1 MICELRRVRPVLM
14 VLAIGL
20 APVGAQ
26 SGPTTGADV
35 FQAACAGCHG
45 SDGKGSPR
53 SRVGFPEELP
63 DFTDCSFASP
73 ETAQDWG
80 AIVHEGGPV
89 RAFSRRMPMFGKAL
103 SEEQIAAVVAY
114 VRSLCTDKR
123 WAPGELNLPR
133 SMATEKAFPENET
146 VFTSDAITRRGER
159 AIEFATHYE
168 RRMGARN
175 QFEVTVP
182 VMRAENAALGNWF
195 APGLGDIEV
204 AHKRVLTYSA
214 ERGYI
219 VSLNNE
225 VIIPT
230 GRESYGHGGGTF
242 AYEPTLL
249 AAKIL
254 PRNSY
259 LHMQTGIELPFKK
272 EKGEREGLFRAA
284 LGTSVGSAYG
294 RSFSPMIEI
303 AGARELEEGKPFE
316 WDFVPQMQVTL
327 SKRQHIAASIG
338 LRLPLTEREARPRTL
353 MMYLLW
359 DWFDGGFFD
368 GWR

>member
-1 MICELRRVRPVLM
+1 MRSRAAVLTIW
-14 VLAIGL
+14 VVA
-20 APVGAQ
+20 AATAVGQAVPT
-26 SGPTTGADV
+26 SGPDV

-45 SDGKGSPR
+45 SDGKGNPR

-89 RAFSRRMPMFGKAL
+89 RAFSRRMPRFGKAL
-103 SEEQIAAVVAY
+103 TEEQIAAVVAY

-146 VFTSDAITRRGER
+146 VFTSDVVTRRGER
-159 AIEFATHYE
+159 AVEFATHYE
-168 RRMGARN
+168 RRAGARN
-175 QFEVTVP
+175 QFEITVP
-182 VMRAENAALGNWF
+182 LMRAENIARGTWY

-204 AHKRVLTYSA
+204 AHKRVLLHDGV
-214 ERGYI
+214 RGYI

-225 VIIPT
+225 LIVPT
-230 GRESYGHGGGTF
+230 GRESQGYGGGTF

-254 PRNSY
+254 PRNSF
-259 LHMQTGIELPFKK
+259 LHVQTGIELPFKA
-272 EKGEREGLFRAA
+272 ERGEREGLVRAA
-284 LGTSVGSAYG
+284 LGTSIGSAYG
-294 RSFSPMIEI
+294 RSWSPMIEI
-303 AGARELEEGKPFE
+303 AGARELEAGKAFE
-316 WDFVPQMQVTL
+316 WDLIPQMQVTL
-327 SKRQHIAASIG
+327 SKRQHLAGSVG
-338 LRLPLTEREARPRTL
+338 LRLPLTEKDTRPRTL

-359 DWFDGGFFD
+359 DWFDGGFFE